1 MGVKLVTKKLTREA
15 VKAIE
20 AGQVEKYELQ
30 KLRQNVIDYIEPV
43 KKRFTMASVL
53 LITMFVLMSAS
64 SVMNLQKNG
73 AFDPVT
79 VLTVFAPVILFLVVV
94 FALLGW
100 VSFGRIKGQFN
111 KALRKGYPDLYEE
124 YKV

>member
-1 MGVKLVTKKLTREA
+1 MRVTLNTKKLTREA
-15 VKAIE
+15 IKAIE
-20 AGQVEKYELQ
+20 SGQVEKYELQ